1 MEFEGPSGLLSSS
14 TRKGA
19 HLEYDKSGLVKACEV
34 SYLFQVPEDLRERHP
49 FGEYY
54 LWGPGSYEVFYTL
67 KEARAKRAWYESQGV
82 SPYMKI
88 GRVTIDGIVLT
99 DDIDS
104 QSTWESVARSSIF
117 GLLMSR
123 MQSDS

>member
-1 MEFEGPSGLLSSS
+1 MEFDGPSGRLSSS

-19 HLEYDKSGLVKACEV
+19 QLEYDKSGLVKACAV

-49 FGEYY
+49 FAEYY
-54 LWGPGSYEVFYTL
+54 LWGPDSYEVFYTL

-82 SPYMKI
+82 SSYMKI

-104 QSTWESVARSSIF
+104 QNT
-117 GLLMSR
+117 
-123 MQSDS
+123 